1 LEGVEAVCDTQSD
14 LDLDLLDGMASLV
27 DKSLVRQIEQASV
40 ESRFRMLQTIREYA
54 LEKLAANSEEAFT
67 RRAHAAYCLV
77 LAEEEATEK
86 SVEAAESLE
95 RFGLEHDNFR
105 AALEWLTQT
114 GDVEWGLRLGTALFR
129 FWEVRE
135 LLAEGRERL
144 GRLLNLPGAAAP
156 TKLRMR
162 ALFSAG
168 VLAAVQGDYNAQ
180 ASFAQNR
187 GDVPLAQTLFES
199 SLELWRELGDLK
211 AVARALSNLA
221 NVLKMQGNFER
232 ARSLHTECLGIFRSL
247 GDLAGVAWSLNYQG
261 DVAYDQGDSEAAQT
275 LYERSLAIF
284 RETGERWGIAGNLA
298 DLGNLAREQQNYPRA
313 HSLYQESLGLFQ
325 LLNHKR
331 GIARLLECF
340 AITAAAQCHAER
352 SLWLAGA
359 AAALRQGIGVPLTT
373 AEQAK
378 LEASLSAAR
387 QALSNAAGVSAWL
400 EGWNLPCEKACEEQL
415 MPDLESLRDERIGAR
430 PN

>member
-1 LEGVEAVCDTQSD
+1 
-14 LDLDLLDGMASLV
+14 M
-27 DKSLVRQIEQASV
+27 
-40 ESRFRMLQTIREYA
+40 A
-54 LEKLAANSEEAFT
+54 LE
-67 RRAHAAYCLV
+67 RI
-77 LAEEEATEK
+77 
-86 SVEAAESLE
+86 
-95 RFGLEHDNFR
+95 GLEHDNFR

-114 GDVEWGLRLGTALFR
+114 GDAEWGLRLGTALFR

-168 VLAAVQGDYNAQ
+168 VLAAVQGDYDAAEALIHESQDIAHELGDKMAIAVSLNAQ

-187 GDVPLAQTLFES
+187 GDVPLAQILFES

-232 ARSLHTECLGIFRSL
+232 SRSLHKECLGIFRSL

-261 DVAYDQGDSEAAQT
+261 DVAYDQGDSEAAQA

-284 RETGERWGIAGNLA
+284 REIGERWGIAGTS
-298 DLGNLAREQQNYPRA
+298 G
-313 HSLYQESLGLFQ
+313 
-325 LLNHKR
+325 
-331 GIARLLECF
+331 
-340 AITAAAQCHAER
+340 
-352 SLWLAGA
+352 
-359 AAALRQGIGVPLTT
+359 
-373 AEQAK
+373 
-378 LEASLSAAR
+378 
-387 QALSNAAGVSAWL
+387 
-400 EGWNLPCEKACEEQL
+400 
-415 MPDLESLRDERIGAR
+415 
-430 PN
+430 